1 VRKSISEGS
10 YNKIIKELNEIYY
23 MSSDFTVKE
32 RLTRLLEFMNT
43 LSGEK
48 SGMDLEELIANK
60 LAETKRKNP
69 DLNATLYMLYW
80 NLKREKISEEEAVE
94 LFNQLLKSEKFDK
107 LNL

>member
-1 VRKSISEGS
+1 VRKSISESS
-10 YNKIIKELNEIYY
+10 YNKIIKEINEIYY
-23 MSSDFTVKE
+23 MSSDVAVKE
-32 RLTRLLEFMNT
+32 RLSKLLDFMNT

-48 SGMDLEELIANK
+48 AGMNLEELIANK
-60 LAETKRKNP
+60 LAETKSKNP

-94 LFNQLLKSEKFDK
+94 FFNQLLKSEKFDK